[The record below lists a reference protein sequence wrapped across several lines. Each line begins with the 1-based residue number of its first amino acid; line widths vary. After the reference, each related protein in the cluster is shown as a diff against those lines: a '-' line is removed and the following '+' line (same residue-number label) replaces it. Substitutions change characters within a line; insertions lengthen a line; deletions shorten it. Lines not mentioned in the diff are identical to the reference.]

1 MKLFEDG
8 GRKTKKDPTTGGD
21 QLLSPVGR
29 IVEDCDISV
38 CFPCFYLNTHF
49 FLIIWGETAFAFVL
63 PVPHLCPH
71 HNQQTSVT
79 KDGKLLPSSPCR
91 WGDTVE
97 QQARDTVVG
106 ASSISMWMLKALLLA
121 NIFLSSSNNQMKHFA
136 FWALIFQ
143 ASNFPGPWPPGLIRS
158 VQSCF
163 MPEKNS
169 AVAV

>member
-1 MKLFEDG
+1 MVG
-8 GRKTKKDPTTGGD
+8 GRPRKIL
-21 QLLSPVGR
+21 QQEVISYCLLLVGLWK
-29 IVEDCDISV
+29 IVTFLYVSLVSIWI
-38 CFPCFYLNTHF
+38 HIF